1 MATSAQNKKN
11 SSSAKPAKK
20 SRADSGGIENRSG
33 FRVPVQLLVDYRADG
48 HYLFDFC
55 RDLGTGGV
63 FIQTTTPLI
72 TGADIELTFTIPDSK
87 ETLSTKGKVIWV
99 QSVIADRPDLI
110 PGMGVQFATFDV
122 EQRETLERFVTR
134 YAAAQTSTD
143 PTTDK
148 SSRSA

>member
-1 MATSAQNKKN
+1 MPTSAQNKK
-11 SSSAKPAKK
+11 SSSTTKTAKK
-20 SRADSGGIENRSG
+20 TRGENGGIENRSG

-63 FIQTTTPLI
+63 FIQTTSPLN

-99 QSVIADRPDLI
+99 QSTIADRPDLI

-122 EQRETLERFVTR
+122 EQRETLERFVAR
-134 YAAAQTSTD
+134 YAAAQSSAEQAK
-143 PTTDK
+143 DK
-148 SSRSA
+148 STRSA